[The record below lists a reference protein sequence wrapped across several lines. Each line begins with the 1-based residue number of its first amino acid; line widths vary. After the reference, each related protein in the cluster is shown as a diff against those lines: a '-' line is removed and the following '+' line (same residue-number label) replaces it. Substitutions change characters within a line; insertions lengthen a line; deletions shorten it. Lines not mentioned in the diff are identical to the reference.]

1 MWLLEITFPFLSPGI
16 RGEVFSP
23 QETLISPSPLNGHSF
38 LLHFSQE
45 THYWREINTPRL
57 IFGKDEKRKRWPPKI
72 CLLWQLSNKLLISW
86 VSMSRIRIDMICQ
99 NWDEENH
106 ILIILSE
113 KKLSPYH
120 HWQCCNTILQWL
132 KVRCKFPSLHF
143 LPLTALLIANW
154 LLRHFSQIYFTF
166 GAEQFLFLHL
176 ASLSSV
182 FLSNVCAMVFY
193 LPENYS
199 SPCSICFWWPVHT
212 PLAFMA
218 QQFGSA
224 QLAKHTHPFL
234 FVF

>member
-1 MWLLEITFPFLSPGI
+1 MRKVLSESYYQNKG
-16 RGEVFSP
+16 
-23 QETLISPSPLNGHSF
+23 SPLITIG
-38 LLHFSQE
+38 
-45 THYWREINTPRL
+45 
-57 IFGKDEKRKRWPPKI
+57 
-72 CLLWQLSNKLLISW
+72 
-86 VSMSRIRIDMICQ
+86 
-99 NWDEENH
+99 
-106 ILIILSE
+106 
-113 KKLSPYH
+113 
-120 HWQCCNTILQWL
+120 NTILQWL

-166 GAEQFLFLHL
+166 AAEQFLFLHL
-176 ASLSSV
+176 GSLSSL

-234 FVF
+234 FVFQNPPPFLSSYTLDLS

>member
-1 MWLLEITFPFLSPGI
+1 M
-16 RGEVFSP
+16 
-23 QETLISPSPLNGHSF
+23 
-38 LLHFSQE
+38 
-45 THYWREINTPRL
+45 
-57 IFGKDEKRKRWPPKI
+57 KRWQPKI

-166 GAEQFLFLHL
+166 AAEQFLFLHL
-176 ASLSSV
+176 ASLSSL

-218 QQFGSA
+218 QQFGSD

>member
-1 MWLLEITFPFLSPGI
+1 
-16 RGEVFSP
+16 
-23 QETLISPSPLNGHSF
+23 
-38 LLHFSQE
+38 
-45 THYWREINTPRL
+45 
-57 IFGKDEKRKRWPPKI
+57 
-72 CLLWQLSNKLLISW
+72 
-86 VSMSRIRIDMICQ
+86 MSRIRIDMICQ
-99 NWDEENH
+99 NWDEENP
-106 ILIILSE
+106 IWIILSE

-176 ASLSSV
+176 GSLSSL

-218 QQFGSA
+218 QQFGSD
-224 QLAKHTHPFL
+224 QLAKTHPFL
-234 FVF
+234 VISPVKPISCLVTILIFVK